1 MNNCLASAPIL
12 AYKKI
17 LGLCFEGQRLGTLL
31 ENKYIQNQEPAL
43 EPALEPAIL
52 KNRLSAT
59 TIFGHFSTVEKIA
72 SAK

>member
-43 EPALEPAIL
+43 EPAIL
-52 KNRLSAT
+52 KNRLAAT
-59 TIFGHFSTVEKIA
+59 TIFGHFSTVGKIA